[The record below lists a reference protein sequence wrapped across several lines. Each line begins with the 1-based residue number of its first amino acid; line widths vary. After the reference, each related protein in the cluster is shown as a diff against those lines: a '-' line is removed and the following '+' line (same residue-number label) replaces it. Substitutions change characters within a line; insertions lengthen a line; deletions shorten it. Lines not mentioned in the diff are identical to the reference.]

1 MQGIKKRFAAILAA
15 ALVVLT
21 GCSSRKAAS
30 SSRTEDL
37 PDTLSAEEVELPD
50 NKAAYRCTSYQYED
64 DELVCKYFQDF
75 DDHDN
80 IIRSET
86 AGDPENMELTKLYSY
101 TYDKNGNV
109 TAKTQSYADPPSTD
123 RDIYFHDRFCY
134 YDDGTLKYHVN
145 YTKDS
150 DSGLW
155 KKNYR
160 KEYDSHGSE
169 VLYISY
175 NSDGSTGYRSE
186 TQCEYDSSGNLAKE
200 TWHSDGSSMVSEY
213 TYDEAGNILTAV
225 RTESSEDSDES
236 FVYKTEYAYDSR
248 GNLIKETKTDPYD
261 VTVSTE
267 YEYDETNRLI
277 YKDIIGTG
285 SDVHTTYRYEYE
297 KISG

>member
-1 MQGIKKRFAAILAA
+1 MQNIKRSFAAILAA
-15 ALVVLT
+15 ALVALT

-50 NKAAYRCTSYQYED
+50 NKAAYRCTSYQYEGN
-64 DELVCKYFQDF
+64 ELVCKYFQDF

-109 TAKTQSYADPPSTD
+109 TAKTQSYTAPPSTD
-123 RDIYFHDRFCY
+123 KDYNFHDRFCY

-145 YTKDS
+145 YAKDR
-150 DSGLW
+150 DTELW

-175 NSDGSTGYRSE
+175 NTDGSTNYRSE
-186 TQCEYDSSGNLAKE
+186 TQCEYDSGGNLTKE
-200 TWHSDGSSMVSEY
+200 TWHSDGSSQVTEY
-213 TYDEAGNILTAV
+213 TYDDAGNILTAV
-225 RTESSEDSDES
+225 RTESSEDTDES

-248 GNLIKETKTDPYD
+248 GNLIKETKTDPYNE
-261 VTVSTE
+261 TVSTE
-267 YEYDETNRLI
+267 YEYDETDRLI
-277 YKDIIGTG
+277 YKDIISSV